1 MTRPS
6 NFLTS
11 PKLSSPI
18 DWWQSSNFPL
28 KVGAVSDRSYLE
40 EISIRNLGIIEQ
52 SELELGR
59 GLNVLT
65 GETGA
70 GKTMILTAL
79 SLVLG
84 GKSDSSLVRH
94 GSERL
99 VATAQFS
106 VTADSKELLDEIG
119 AEVEGTSLI
128 VTRTVNSDGKSKA
141 SCGGVTV
148 PAGTLSD
155 VTEPL
160 IEIHGQSANSQ
171 IVKPARQ
178 RELLDRFGG
187 TAIAPV
193 LSDYQQTYLEYLELK
208 ERIKAMKASANKRDG
223 EIAELEEFLA
233 AWTKLKAVRNEPSAV
248 EDEIQRLSS
257 VEDLRLASSGALS
270 ALDSEESGALT
281 LLHSARRFLDAA
293 KGKDARLE
301 EIAERVA
308 ESLFILD
315 DTSSDLASYAT
326 GLEADPERLDFLQG
340 RKAELNLFVK
350 RWGGAG
356 TADDELVAL
365 AAKAKTGKESIADL
379 KGGDER
385 IAELENDL
393 AKIKKLLLASAQ
405 KLSQARS
412 TAAEL
417 LSHSVTNE
425 IQALSMPHTRFFA
438 EVISPDYSAAL
449 KESDFTQLGCDEISM
464 QIQGQADGPKIALG
478 KGASGGEMSRIMLGL
493 EVVIAKSHPVG
504 TYIFDEVDAGVG
516 GKAAIEVGKRLHALA
531 QSAQVIVVTHLP
543 QVAAWADTHFVVKKS
558 SDGSVLQS
566 GVSKLGQSERVEE
579 IARMLAGLEESSSA
593 REHAAELLAMR
604 G

>member
-1 MTRPS
+1 MS
-6 NFLTS
+6 E
-11 PKLSSPI
+11 
-18 DWWQSSNFPL
+18 
-28 KVGAVSDRSYLE
+28 RSYLE

-79 SLVLG
+79 NLVLG

-106 VTADSKELLDEIG
+106 ITKDSKDQLDEIG
-119 AEVEGTSLI
+119 AEVDGSSLI

-141 SCGGVTV
+141 SCGGVSV
-148 PAGTLSD
+148 PAGTLAD

-187 TAIAPV
+187 ASVTSSLIE
-193 LSDYQQTYLEYLELK
+193 YQQRYSEYLELK

-233 AWTKLKAVRNEPSAV
+233 AWTKLKAVRNEPSSV
-248 EDEIQRLSS
+248 EDEIKRLSS
-257 VEDLRLASSGALS
+257 VEDLRIASTGAMS

-293 KGKDARLE
+293 KGKDSKLE

-315 DTSSDLASYAT
+315 DASSDLASYAT
-326 GLEADPERLDFLQG
+326 SLEADPDRLDFLQN
-340 RKAELNLFVK
+340 RKAELNLFIK
-350 RWGGAG
+350 RWGGAES
-356 TADDELVAL
+356 ADEELVLL
-365 AAKAKTGKESIADL
+365 AAKAKSGKESIADL

-385 IAELENDL
+385 IAELETEL
-393 AKIKKLLLASAQ
+393 ATIKKSLLGAAQELSKARSASAES
-405 KLSQARS
+405 LSQ
-412 TAAEL
+412 
-417 LSHSVTNE
+417 SVTSE

-438 EVISPDYSAAL
+438 EVISPDYSGAL
-449 KESDFTQLGCDEISM
+449 KESDFSQLGCDEVSM
-464 QIQGQADGPKIALG
+464 QIQGQVDGPKIALG

-531 QSAQVIVVTHLP
+531 QNSQVIVVTHLP

-558 SDGSVLQS
+558 SDGSVVQS

-579 IARMLAGLEESSSA
+579 IARMLAWLEDSSSA

>member
-1 MTRPS
+1 
-6 NFLTS
+6 
-11 PKLSSPI
+11 
-18 DWWQSSNFPL
+18 
-28 KVGAVSDRSYLE
+28 
-40 EISIRNLGIIEQ
+40 
-52 SELELGR
+52 
-59 GLNVLT
+59 
-65 GETGA
+65 
-70 GKTMILTAL
+70 
-79 SLVLG
+79 VLG

-119 AEVEGTSLI
+119 AEVDGTSLI

-160 IEIHGQSANSQ
+160 IEIHGQSANAQ

-187 TAIAPV
+187 AAIASV
-193 LSDYQQTYLEYLELK
+193 LSKYQETYSEYLELK

-281 LLHSARRFLDAA
+281 LLHSARRYLDAA
-293 KGKDARLE
+293 KGKDSRLE

-315 DTSSDLASYAT
+315 DASSDLASYAT

-340 RKAELNLFVK
+340 RKAELNLFIK

-385 IAELENDL
+385 IVELENDL

-405 KLSQARS
+405 ELSQARS

-417 LSHSVTNE
+417 LSQSVTNE

-438 EVISPDYSAAL
+438 EVISPDYEGAL
-449 KESDFTQLGCDEISM
+449 KESDFTQLGCDEVSM
-464 QIQGQADGPKIALG
+464 QIQGQVDGPKIALG

-531 QSAQVIVVTHLP
+531 KNSQVIVVTHLP
-543 QVAAWADTHFVVKKS
+543 QVAAWADTHFVVRKS
-558 SDGSVLQS
+558 SDGSVVQS

>member
-1 MTRPS
+1 MS
-6 NFLTS
+6 E
-11 PKLSSPI
+11 
-18 DWWQSSNFPL
+18 
-28 KVGAVSDRSYLE
+28 RSYLE

-79 SLVLG
+79 NLVLG

-106 VTADSKELLDEIG
+106 VTKESQEQLDEIG
-119 AEVEGTSLI
+119 AEVDGSSLI

-148 PAGTLSD
+148 PAGTLAD

-187 TAIAPV
+187 AAIASV
-193 LSDYQQTYLEYLELK
+193 LSEYQRTYSEYLELK

-233 AWTKLKAVRNEPSAV
+233 AWVKLKAVRNEPSNV
-248 EDEIQRLSS
+248 EDEIKRLTS
-257 VEDLRLASSGALS
+257 VEDLRIASSGAMA

-293 KGKDARLE
+293 KGKDSRLE

-315 DTSSDLASYAT
+315 DASSDLASYAT
-326 GLEADPERLDFLQG
+326 SLEADPERLDFLQN
-340 RKAELNLFVK
+340 RKAELNLFIK
-350 RWGGAG
+350 RWGGG
-356 TADDELVAL
+356 ESADEELVQL
-365 AAKAKTGKESIADL
+365 AAKAKSGKESIADL

-385 IAELENDL
+385 IVELESEL
-393 AKIKKLLLASAQ
+393 AQIKKILLSSALN
-405 KLSQARS
+405 LSQART
-412 TAAEL
+412 TAADS
-417 LSHSVTNE
+417 LSQSVTTE

-438 EVISPDYSAAL
+438 EVIAPDYSGAL
-449 KESDFTQLGCDEISM
+449 KESDFTQLGCDEILM
-464 QIQGQADGPKIALG
+464 QIQGQVDGPKIALG

-531 QSAQVIVVTHLP
+531 QNSQVIVVTHLP

-558 SDGSVLQS
+558 SDGSVVQS

>member
-1 MTRPS
+1 
-6 NFLTS
+6 
-11 PKLSSPI
+11 
-18 DWWQSSNFPL
+18 L
-28 KVGAVSDRSYLE
+28 KVGAVSERSYLE

-79 SLVLG
+79 ALVLG
-84 GKSDSSLVRH
+84 GKSDSALVRH
-94 GSERL
+94 GSDRL

-106 VTADSKELLDEIG
+106 VTANSQGKLDEIG
-119 AEVEGTSLI
+119 AETDGSSLI

-148 PAGTLSD
+148 PAGTLAD

-160 IEIHGQSANSQ
+160 IEIHGQSANAQ

-187 TAIAPV
+187 STIAKAI
-193 LSDYQQTYLEYLELK
+193 SEYQEIYGQYLELK

-233 AWTKLKAVRNEPSAV
+233 AWSKLKAVRDEASSV
-248 EDEIQRLSS
+248 EDEIKRLSS
-257 VEDLRLASSGALS
+257 VEDLRIASSGALS
-270 ALDSEESGALT
+270 ALDAEDSGALN

-293 KGKDARLE
+293 KGKDSRLE

-315 DTSSDLASYAT
+315 DASSDLASYAT
-326 GLEADPERLDFLQG
+326 RLEADPDRLDFLQN
-340 RKAELNLFVK
+340 RKAEISLFIK

-356 TADDELVAL
+356 SLDEELLIL
-365 AAKAKTGKESIADL
+365 AAKAKSGKEAIADL
-379 KGGDER
+379 KGGDDR
-385 IAELENDL
+385 IAELESEL
-393 AKIKKLLLASAQ
+393 AKVKKSLLLSAQ
-405 KLSQARS
+405 SLTKARS
-412 TAAEL
+412 AAAVS
-417 LSHSVTNE
+417 LSTSVTHE
-425 IQALSMPHTRFFA
+425 IQALSMPHTKFFV
-438 EVISPDYSAAL
+438 EVSSPDYASAL
-449 KESDFTQLGCDEISM
+449 KESDFTNLGCDEITM
-464 QIQGQADGPKIALG
+464 QIQGQIDGPKIALG

-493 EVVIAKSHPVG
+493 EVVIAQSHPVG

-531 QSAQVIVVTHLP
+531 QNAQVIVVTHLP
-543 QVAAWADTHFVVKKS
+543 QVAAWADTHFVVRKS
-558 SDGSVLQS
+558 SDGSVVQS
-566 GVSKLGQSERVEE
+566 GVSKLAQSERVEE

>member
-1 MTRPS
+1 MS
-6 NFLTS
+6 E
-11 PKLSSPI
+11 
-18 DWWQSSNFPL
+18 
-28 KVGAVSDRSYLE
+28 RSYLE

-119 AEVEGTSLI
+119 AEVDGTSLI

-160 IEIHGQSANSQ
+160 IEIHGQSANAQ

-187 TAIAPV
+187 AAIASV
-193 LSDYQQTYLEYLELK
+193 LSKYQETYSEYLELK
-208 ERIKAMKASANKRDG
+208 ERIKAMKTSANKRDG

-281 LLHSARRFLDAA
+281 LLHSARRYLDAA
-293 KGKDARLE
+293 KGKDSRLE

-315 DTSSDLASYAT
+315 DASSDLASYAT

-340 RKAELNLFVK
+340 RKAELNLFIK

-385 IAELENDL
+385 IVELENDL

-405 KLSQARS
+405 ELSQARS

-417 LSHSVTNE
+417 LSQSVTNE

-438 EVISPDYSAAL
+438 EVISPDYEGAL
-449 KESDFTQLGCDEISM
+449 KESDFTQLGCDEVSM
-464 QIQGQADGPKIALG
+464 QIQGQVDGPKIALG

-531 QSAQVIVVTHLP
+531 KNSQVIVVTHLP
-543 QVAAWADTHFVVKKS
+543 QVAAWADTHFVVRKS
-558 SDGSVLQS
+558 SDGSVVQS

>member
-1 MTRPS
+1 MS
-6 NFLTS
+6 E
-11 PKLSSPI
+11 
-18 DWWQSSNFPL
+18 
-28 KVGAVSDRSYLE
+28 RSYLE

-160 IEIHGQSANSQ
+160 IEIHGQSANAQ

-187 TAIAPV
+187 AAIASV
-193 LSDYQQTYLEYLELK
+193 LSKYQETYSEYLELK
-208 ERIKAMKASANKRDG
+208 ERIKAMKTSANKRDG

-281 LLHSARRFLDAA
+281 LLHSARRYLDAA
-293 KGKDARLE
+293 KGKDSRLE

-315 DTSSDLASYAT
+315 DASSDLASYAT

-340 RKAELNLFVK
+340 RKAELNLFIK

-385 IAELENDL
+385 IVELENDL

-405 KLSQARS
+405 ELSQARS

-417 LSHSVTNE
+417 LSQSVTNE

-438 EVISPDYSAAL
+438 EVISPDYEGAL
-449 KESDFTQLGCDEISM
+449 KESDFTQLGCDEVSM
-464 QIQGQADGPKIALG
+464 QIQGQVDGPKIALG

-531 QSAQVIVVTHLP
+531 KNSQVIVVTHLP
-543 QVAAWADTHFVVKKS
+543 QVAAWADTHFVVRKS
-558 SDGSVLQS
+558 SDGSVVQS

>member
-1 MTRPS
+1 MS
-6 NFLTS
+6 E
-11 PKLSSPI
+11 
-18 DWWQSSNFPL
+18 
-28 KVGAVSDRSYLE
+28 RSYLE

-79 SLVLG
+79 NLVLG

-94 GSERL
+94 GAERL

-106 VTADSKELLDEIG
+106 VTEESRSQLDEIG

-141 SCGGVTV
+141 SCGGVSV
-148 PAGTLSD
+148 PAGTLSE
-155 VTEPL
+155 VTERL
-160 IEIHGQSANSQ
+160 VEIHGQSANVQ

-187 TAIAPV
+187 SSIAEALV
-193 LSDYQQTYLEYLELK
+193 TYQQQFAQYLELK
-208 ERIKAMKASANKRDG
+208 DRIKAMKASANKRDG

-233 AWTKLKAVRNEPSAV
+233 AWSKLKAVRNEPSSV
-248 EDEIQRLSS
+248 EDEIRRLSS
-257 VEDLRLASSGALS
+257 VEDLRIASSGALA

-293 KGKDARLE
+293 KGKDSRLE

-315 DTSSDLASYAT
+315 DASTDLASYAT
-326 GLEADPERLDFLQG
+326 ALEADPERLDFLQN
-340 RKAELNLFVK
+340 RKAELNLFIK
-350 RWGGAG
+350 RWGGPGAP
-356 TADDELVAL
+356 DDELVAL

-379 KGGDER
+379 QGGDER

-393 AKIKKLLLASAQ
+393 AKIKKSLLAAAQ
-405 KLSQARS
+405 SLTDARTTAASKLS
-412 TAAEL
+412 T
-417 LSHSVTNE
+417 SVTTE
-425 IQALSMPHTRFFA
+425 IQSLAMPHTQFFVEIA
-438 EVISPDYSAAL
+438 SPDYSASL
-449 KESDFTQLGCDEISM
+449 KESDFTQLGCDEVTM
-464 QIQGQADGPKIALG
+464 QIQGQIDGPKIALG
-478 KGASGGEMSRIMLGL
+478 KGASGGEMSRIMLAL
-493 EVVIAKSHPVG
+493 EVVIAASHPVG

-516 GKAAIEVGKRLHALA
+516 GKAAIEVGKRLHSLA
-531 QSAQVIVVTHLP
+531 QHSQVIVVTHLP

-558 SDGSVLQS
+558 SDGSVVQS
-566 GVSKLGQSERVEE
+566 GVLKLGQSERVEE